1 MIATSATVMLNDLRY
16 GRVPDQEKFA
26 LNAKL
31 AAMMRIDAA
40 PNKRQAIIAE
50 ARRPHGGRVYS
61 VGALRKMYYGK
72 WLDGHRDWTRLINR
86 ARVPEAAQALPE
98 STVKR
103 WHELCYQFRGKHKAA
118 HRALK
123 RAWEARDPIPGFE
136 GVVWTP
142 ELPAGLS
149 YENLMKKRYRPTK
162 FADAAALVGL
172 SATAPFA
179 PGILT
184 TRAGLAFGSR
194 YVFDDLWHDFKVNVP
209 GQTGARRLLQF
220 HCIELLSACQCAR
233 GMKPEILNDQSGRF
247 ERLKEREFLFLLAH
261 VLGDIGYNA
270 LGCILMMEHGTTHLD
285 ATREAF
291 LADITDQ
298 KVIVDAGPLPNGSP
312 LAPGLYAGRSKGN
325 FRFKAALESL
335 GNLIHNETADR
346 LELPAQ
352 TGSNS
357 RLNAP
362 DELHGIER
370 YNDALL
376 RAMVTLPPAL
386 RDLISLPATP
396 LIQAIEFADMVQER
410 INNRRDHD
418 LEGWAQCGF
427 VTSEFR
433 LHPTHEWSPMTQL
446 IDMAPALRA
455 AAEQA
460 IDQDA
465 RLSRQRQLSPREV
478 FDGLRPTLTKIRPHH
493 IPAFLGMEH
502 ADERRVA
509 KDGRFAFEDQMLGPG
524 DHIYD
529 GVVRDDE
536 GHAETLPAGEKF
548 ATFVSTIDP
557 SRLHVCDARGRYLGW
572 CERTLIPSKADAFGF
587 AKAAGRKMAAHRELL
602 APVLAAARP
611 IIERQRDAAAHND
624 SVFAQAA
631 AEPAPAPRPKVSAE
645 QLRRNQS
652 RAEQLAARAQ
662 EQLANDS

>member
-1 MIATSATVMLNDLRY
+1 MIATSSIVMLNDNRY
-16 GRVPDQEKFA
+16 GKLPDAEKTQVA
-26 LNAKL
+26 ARL
-31 AAMMRIDAA
+31 AAMMRIDQV
-40 PNKRQAIIAE
+40 PNKKRAIEAE
-50 ARRPHGGRVYS
+50 SFRTHAGRRYS
-61 VGALRKMYYGK
+61 VGTLRKLYYEK
-72 WLDGHRDWTRLINR
+72 WIASDRDWTQLINR
-86 ARVPEAAQALPE
+86 ARVPETYSAVPE
-98 STVKR
+98 ETVQR
-103 WHELCYQFRGKHKAA
+103 WHELCYQYRGKHKAA
-118 HRALK
+118 HRALQ
-123 RAWEARDPIPGFE
+123 RAWESHQPIPGFE
-136 GVVWTP
+136 DAEWRP
-142 ELPAGLS
+142 ELPRGLS

-162 FADAAALVGL
+162 YADAAALVGL
-172 SATAPFA
+172 TAAAPFA

-233 GMKPEILNDQSGRF
+233 GMKPELLNDQSGRF

-261 VLGDIGYNA
+261 VLGDIGYNPA
-270 LGCILMMEHGTTHLD
+270 GCILMMEHGTTHLD
-285 ATREAF
+285 GAREAL
-291 LADITDQ
+291 LADITDG
-298 KVIVDAGPLPNGSP
+298 KVIVDAGPLPSGSP

-335 GNLIHNETADR
+335 GNLVHNETADR

-362 DELHGIER
+362 DELHGIEKHH
-370 YNDALL
+370 DALV

-386 RDLISLPATP
+386 RDLIRLPATP
-396 LIQAIEFADMVQER
+396 LVQAIEFADMVQER

-427 VTSEFR
+427 VASEFR
-433 LHPTHEWSPMTQL
+433 LHPNHDWVPMTQ
-446 IDMAPALRA
+446 INEMAPVLRA

-460 IDQDA
+460 IDQDP

-478 FDGLRPTLTKIRPHH
+478 FDGLRPTLTKIRAHH
-493 IPAFLGMEH
+493 VPTLLGMEY

-536 GHAETLPAGEKF
+536 GHAQTLPAGEKF

-557 SRLHVCDARGRYLGW
+557 ARLHVCDAKGRYLGW
-572 CERTLIPSKADAFGF
+572 CERTLIPSKSDAIGF
-587 AKAAGRKMAAHRELL
+587 AKAAGRKIAAHRELL
-602 APVLAAARP
+602 APVLAAAKP
-611 IIERQRDAAAHND
+611 IIQRQQADAAHND
-624 SVFAQAA
+624 TIFAQAA
-631 AEPAPAPRPKVSAE
+631 AEPAPAPRPKISAE

-662 EQLANDS
+662 EQLAKDS